1 MATGVAAPS
10 RQLSSSKLADP
21 PRSLSPAPTF
31 QPPAPPPLVSSSTA
45 PSLAPIRSSS
55 PVPSNGLSSHVSEPE
70 ARARQRS
77 ALPAAAPH
85 PTPTNSHLTSTSM
98 RSSND
103 GQQPHDERHNP
114 DWGYENYRRQDE
126 DEWSSSSS
134 AVVPHSAPAPPMSV
148 LGGFFKKAVK
158 AAQTGLQ
165 HLESAIEKG
174 FEHPAAT
181 RSSQQHQ
188 MPMSSSEEGWRANA
202 DKGRNSRYSR
212 QEEGGRASVAPSGA
226 RRPSY
231 ANHSAGEDSGKALE
245 VALRIMELPMEVRGN
260 CARLHCPSP

>member
-1 MATGVAAPS
+1 MATGVAATFG
-10 RQLSSSKLADP
+10 QLSSSKLADP
-21 PRSLSPAPTF
+21 PRSLSPPPTF
-31 QPPAPPPLVSSSTA
+31 HPPAPPPLVSSSTA
-45 PSLAPIRSSS
+45 PSLAPIQSSS

-85 PTPTNSHLTSTSM
+85 PTPTSIHLTSTSI

-103 GQQPHDERHNP
+103 GQQPHDKPHNP
-114 DWGYENYRRQDE
+114 DWGYDNHRRQDE

-134 AVVPHSAPAPPMSV
+134 AAVPHSASAPPMSV

-181 RSSQQHQ
+181 KSSQQQQ
-188 MPMSSSEEGWRANA
+188 MPMTSSEDGWRANA
-202 DKGRNSRYSR
+202 SDSRYSR
-212 QEEGGRASVAPSGA
+212 QEEGGRASVATSGA

-231 ANHSAGEDSGKALE
+231 ANHSAGEDSGKALD
-245 VALRIMELPMEVRGN
+245 VALRIMELPMEVRGD
-260 CARLHCPSP
+260 CAGGLRCPSP